1 MKYVYNCI
9 LILLLGAFLT
19 ESRQK
24 ALAEVCNLD
33 TFVQQNLFCIFFGK
47 CV

>member
-1 MKYVYNCI
+1 MSP
-9 LILLLGAFLT
+9 FLT

-24 ALAEVCNLD
+24 ALAEVSKLD
-33 TFVQQNLFCIFFGK
+33 TFVQQNVFCIFFGK